1 MKFEKTKVFNLEG
14 AFRGM
19 RNPKDSWAKSDSYYE
34 DDDVYVIGEADL
46 NLAQRLILGGSEHR
60 KFMRQIFVSVD
71 ITCSEYIW
79 SQLDTYKVGTVA
91 NSCSKMHRL
100 AYTPITMEC
109 FETDDYR
116 PDIVDVSGF
125 IKLLEDMRQAYL
137 ATKNPAIWKE
147 IIRWLPESWLQKRT
161 YTANYENIRQI
172 VHQRKGH
179 KLSEWKTF
187 IEWAH
192 SLPYADELIFYDGE
206 EKQ

>member
-1 MKFEKTKVFNLEG
+1 MKFEYTKVFNFEG

-34 DDDVYVIGEADL
+34 DEAYVLGKKDIE
-46 NLAQRLILGGSEHR
+46 LAQKLILGGSEHR
-60 KFMRQIFVSVD
+60 KFLRQIFVSVD
-71 ITCSEYIW
+71 ITCAEYLW
-79 SQLDTYKVGTVA
+79 SQLDTYKVGTSA
-91 NSCSKMHRL
+91 NSCSKMHKL
-100 AYTPITMEC
+100 ADTPITLDR

-125 IKLLEDMRQAYL
+125 IKLLEDMRQAYI

-147 IIRWLPESWLQKRT
+147 VVRWLPESWLQKRT
-161 YTANYENIRQI
+161 FTCNYENIRQI
-172 VHQRKGH
+172 VHQRRGH

-192 SLPYADELIFYDGE
+192 TLPYADELIFYDGE
-206 EKQ
+206 KET